1 MPALVRASF
10 VIIVNV
16 CIPSRVAIPAA
27 RSDHHYF
34 ACLYRNPRHL
44 PGHSVVGGDVTLR
57 FRRVIVSLR
66 DTLERKL
73 SLGATNCS
81 HASQNIAT
89 LTARCWLFTLSTYF
103 V

>member
-1 MPALVRASF
+1 MQALVRASF

-27 RSDHHYF
+27 PSDHHYF

-73 SLGATNCS
+73 SLVRQIARML
-81 HASQNIAT
+81 HRNIAT
-89 LTARCWLFTLSTYF
+89 LRARCWLFTLSTYF